1 MTSTSTTTSRHPDG
15 LLPAPGHVPGGVVL
29 RARDLHKSFGQT
41 HALRGA
47 SLDILAGE
55 AVAIMGPSG
64 SGKSTLLHCLA
75 GVLVPDAGTVAFKGR
90 EVHAMGEPDRSAL
103 RLANFGFVFQFG
115 QLLPELT
122 ALDNVTVPLL
132 LGGARRGAALRHA
145 ADWLGRLG
153 LDGLGD
159 KLPGELSGGE
169 AQRVAV
175 ARALATEPDV
185 RVADEP
191 TGSLDSLAAEH
202 VMSVL
207 LETVRAS
214 GTTLVVITHDA
225 RTAAY
230 TDRTVIVRDGRVSGA
245 SAGVIA

>member
-1 MTSTSTTTSRHPDG
+1 MTSTTATHRTG
-15 LLPAPGHVPGGVVL
+15 ALLPAPGGRSDGVVL
-29 RARDLHKSFGQT
+29 RARDVHRSFGQT

-47 SLDILAGE
+47 SLDVTAGE

-75 GVLVPDAGTVAFKGR
+75 GVLVPDAGTVTFKGR
-90 EVHAMGEPDRSAL
+90 EIQTLDEQERSAL

-132 LGGARRGAALRHA
+132 LGGTRRGVALRQA
-145 ADWLGRLG
+145 ADWLDRLG
-153 LDGLGD
+153 LPGLGE
-159 KLPGELSGGE
+159 KLPAELSGGE

-185 RVADEP
+185 LFADEP

-207 LETVRAS
+207 LETVRAA

-230 TDRTVIVRDGRVSGA
+230 TDRTVIVRDGRISGTPA
-245 SAGVIA
+245 SIA